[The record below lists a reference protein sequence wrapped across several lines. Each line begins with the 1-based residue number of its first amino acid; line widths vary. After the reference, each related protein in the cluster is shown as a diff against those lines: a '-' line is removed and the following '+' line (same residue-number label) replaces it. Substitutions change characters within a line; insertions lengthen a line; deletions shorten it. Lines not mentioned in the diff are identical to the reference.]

1 MNMESTHTVIIGA
14 GLAGLA
20 CATRLARAGHACTV
34 IEATDRVGGRVRT
47 DHDHGFT
54 LDHGFQVLLT
64 GYPACREL
72 LDYSKLDLCAFEPGA
87 LIRQKGE
94 FRLLSDPWRRPLKA
108 FATATNPVGSLGDKL
123 RVAKLRR
130 DSRSGSL
137 EELYQR
143 PQSTTLE
150 RLQAYG
156 FSEKMINEFFRPFL
170 GGVFLDESLT
180 TSRRM
185 LDFVMRMFASG
196 EIAIPARGM
205 SEIPRQLADSLPHG
219 TLRLRSTV
227 QRIESDIATGDINAP
242 VHRLVLADETITCQR
257 IVVATPSD
265 AAARLLGQPELATK
279 WSGTTN
285 LYFAAAHAPD
295 RRRML
300 MLRGD
305 EEGPIQSAVVLSNI
319 SPKYAPAGQSLISV
333 SVDHGHEPPDSI
345 DDEDLEKRVRVHLS
359 KWFSS
364 VVATWKLI
372 RIYRVPYAL
381 PVMAMDEIL
390 GIAGTTGRVDDLNPT
405 NGIFVAGDHCETPSI
420 QGAMNSGMRVAD
432 QILNTSM
439 RSSSP

>member
-1 MNMESTHTVIIGA
+1 MNMESTRTVIIGA

-54 LDHGFQVLLT
+54 LDQGFQVLLT

-72 LDYSKLDLCAFEPGA
+72 LDYDKLELCTFEPGA
-87 LIRQKGE
+87 LIRQKDE
-94 FRLLSDPWRRPLKA
+94 FRLLSDPWRRPLNA

-123 RVAKLRR
+123 RVAKLRK

-180 TSRRM
+180 TSSRM

-196 EIAIPARGM
+196 EVAIPARGM

-219 TLRLRSTV
+219 TLRLQTTV
-227 QRIESDIATGDINAP
+227 QRIESDVAAKDNISP
-242 VHRLVLADETITCQR
+242 VHRLVLAEETITCER

-265 AAARLLGQPELATK
+265 AAARLLRRPELATP

-295 RRRML
+295 KRRLL

-305 EEGPIQSAVVLSNI
+305 EKGPVQSAVVLSNI

-333 SVDHGHEPPDSI
+333 SVDNGHEPPYSM
-345 DDEDLEKRVRVHLS
+345 DDEDLEKRVRVQLI
-359 KWFSS
+359 KWLGSA
-364 VVATWKLI
+364 VASWKLI
-372 RIYRVPYAL
+372 RIYRIPYAL
-381 PVMAMDEIL
+381 PVLAMDQIL
-390 GIAGTTGRVDDLNPT
+390 GEAGDTDQANAASPLS
-405 NGIFVAGDHCETPSI
+405 GIFVAGDHCETPSI
-420 QGAMNSGMRVAD
+420 HGAMNSGMRVAD
-432 QILNTSM
+432 QILNTSK
-439 RSSSP
+439 